1 MNPILKY
8 ALPVAASI
16 AVLWI
21 AYRLLFVNS
30 NRFQFNRSFLLLAL
44 LFSLALPV
52 VGLFMG
58 ESAPQIVEIKHSM
71 FPGYTLGEIVITPEG
86 QEVTPMAEIMT
97 AETPTWHIS
106 LWQVLGIIY
115 LLGVAVMAVLF
126 LVKLVRLVA
135 LIIRSPKRKMD
146 GYTAVYTHKEQGS
159 FSFFRY
165 AFFPDESVSS
175 DIVRHEMSHIAHGHS
190 WDILFVE
197 IITVLQW
204 FNPFIYL
211 YKRELQSLHEYS
223 ADHDVV
229 ATGVDKKDYMMLIL
243 QQCTAVDFSSMSNN
257 FSLILT
263 KKRIKM
269 ITRNERAKSLW
280 WRLLV
285 TIPVL
290 ALLLI
295 ANAKVAAQEKTA
307 VDKPMTVE
315 MGEFEIRNDDGTPLQ
330 FKDTV
335 IYNPDGSYIQCETS
349 DGFDPISGE
358 PRKKMTITAHSA
370 DGTVNDNMILH
381 CEVDGDV
388 ARYTAEPFK
397 ITALEPALVLLEGIS
412 TDKPDNDTV
421 FSICEVMPEYPGGA
435 EAMMKYLS
443 ENIKY
448 PEEAKEK
455 GISGRVFIQF
465 VVEKDG
471 SVSNVKVMRGI
482 GALCD
487 DEAVRV
493 VKAMP
498 KWKPG
503 MQKGEPVR
511 VNYVLPVNFKLDE
524 GETKKPVKGETVAP
538 QADLKPGKDGVWD
551 IAETMPEYPGGI
563 EGLKAFIQENLT
575 VPEKYKNVET
585 KAEYRVF
592 VQFVVAEDGSITNV
606 ELKKP
611 EPSKKDLNEEAI
623 RVVKAMPKWKPGTV
637 DGKPVKVRYLLP
649 VTYRLGK

>member
-1 MNPILKY
+1 MNTYEFITSY

-16 AVLWI
+16 AVLWL

-30 NRFQFNRSFLLLAL
+30 NRFKFNRDFLLVAL
-44 LFSLALPV
+44 LFSLALPL
-52 VGLFMG
+52 VGMLMG
-58 ESAPQIVEIKHSM
+58 LSVPQIVNFKHSM
-71 FPGYTLGEIVITPEG
+71 FPGYTLNEIVITPEG
-86 QEVTPMAEIMT
+86 QEVTPIT
-97 AETPTWHIS
+97 LETIIIDPSRHIS

-115 LLGVAVMAVLF
+115 LLGVAVMATLF

-135 LIIRSPKRKMD
+135 LIIRSPKRKMN
-146 GYTAVYTHKEQGS
+146 GYTAVFTHKEQGS

-165 AFFPDESVSS
+165 AFFPDENVSP

-197 IITVLQW
+197 IIMILQW
-204 FNPFIYL
+204 FNPFIYF
-211 YKRELQSLHEYS
+211 YRRELQSLHEYS

-229 ATGVDKKDYMMLIL
+229 ISGVDKKNYMMLIL

-257 FSLILT
+257 FSLLLT

-269 ITRNERAKSLW
+269 ITRNEKARSLW

-290 ALLLI
+290 AVLLI

-397 ITALEPALVLLEGIS
+397 ITALEPAIVLLEGLS

-421 FSICEVMPEYPGGA
+421 FSVCEEMPEFPGGS
-435 EAMMKYLS
+435 EKFMEYLS
-443 ENIKY
+443 GNITY
-448 PEEAKEK
+448 PEDAKEK

-465 VVEKDG
+465 VIEKDG
-471 SVSNVKVMRGI
+471 SVSNVKVMKGI
-482 GALCD
+482 GGGCD
-487 DEAVRV
+487 EEAVRV

-503 MQKGEPVR
+503 KQKGKPVR
-511 VNYVLPVNFKLDE
+511 VNYILPVSFKLDE
-524 GETKKPVKGETVAP
+524 GETYKSVKGETKADEKIYEAP
-538 QADLKPGKDGVWD
+538 
-551 IAETMPEYPGGI
+551 ETMPEYPGGMD
-563 EGLKAFIQENLT
+563 GLRTYLQENLT
-575 VPEKYKNVET
+575 VPEKYQNMKS
-585 KAEYRVF
+585 KAEYRVL
-592 VQFVVAEDGSITNV
+592 VKFVVAEDGSITKV
-606 ELKKP
+606 ETMKP
-611 EPSKKDLNEEAI
+611 EPAKKDLNDEAVRAI
-623 RVVKAMPKWKPGTV
+623 KGMPKWKPGTV
-637 DGKPVKVRYLLP
+637 GGKPVKVKYVIP
-649 VTYRLGK
+649 VVFRLGK